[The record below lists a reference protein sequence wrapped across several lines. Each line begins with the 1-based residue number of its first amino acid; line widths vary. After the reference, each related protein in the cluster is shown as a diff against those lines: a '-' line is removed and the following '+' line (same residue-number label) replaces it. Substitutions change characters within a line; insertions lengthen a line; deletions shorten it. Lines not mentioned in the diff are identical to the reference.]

1 MITYKTDTN
10 LMHVVPKGKKIEK
23 HTKREEYCW
32 IYKKEIR
39 LGNIPKGKKI
49 GEHTKSKEYLRGYKK
64 D

>member
-1 MITYKTDTN
+1 
-10 LMHVVPKGKKIEK
+10 MHVVPKGKKIEK
-23 HTKREEYCW
+23 HTKKEEDCW

-39 LGNIPKGKKI
+39 VGNIPKGKKI